1 MKVKLLLNTK
11 FLSIF
16 IQTTLSMQNGL
27 TKTEH
32 NKRNYSLNKPYPV
45 RLGIIKE
52 IAMECAFEN
61 EYSLHYVLVRKLEEV
76 FWPQILIKAAVAASK
91 YGEVLRLVKKEY
103 TLKEACV
110 HLSVHE
116 KLFIIGISD
125 EQAKELIKLIPKQEV
140 DNLELKRGHYKQVLI
155 G

>member
-1 MKVKLLLNTK
+1 
-11 FLSIF
+11 
-16 IQTTLSMQNGL
+16 MQSL

-32 NKRNYSLNKPYPV
+32 NKRNYNQNKPYPV

-76 FWPQILIKAAVAASK
+76 FWPQILVKASVAA
-91 YGEVLRLVKKEY
+91 GRFADVLRLVKKEY
-103 TLKEACV
+103 TLKEACTQ
-110 HLSVHE
+110 LSVHE

-140 DNLELKRGHYKQVLI
+140 DNLELKRGHYKMVAVAV
-155 G
+155 